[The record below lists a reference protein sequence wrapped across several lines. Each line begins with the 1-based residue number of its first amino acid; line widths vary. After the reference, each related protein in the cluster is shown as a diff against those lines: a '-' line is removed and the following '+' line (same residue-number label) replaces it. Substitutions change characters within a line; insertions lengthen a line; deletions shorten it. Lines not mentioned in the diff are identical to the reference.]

1 MSSKPLSKLS
11 IEISAEGQYL
21 GSSRIDVSWAGDES
35 FNPFMRNEDKDT
47 TTPLPVVT
55 YVGPGRYKIYA
66 KDGSHIMAWVRGYT
80 GGGPNGQGFYIIP
93 SHEDKGK
100 WLATLSEFIAN
111 PWE

>member
-11 IEISAEGQYL
+11 IEIKAEGQYL
-21 GSSRIDVSWAGDES
+21 GSARINISWAGDES
-35 FNPFMRNEDKDT
+35 FNPFMCDKNIDE

-55 YVGPGRYKIYA
+55 YVGPGRYMIYA
-66 KDGSHIMAWVRGYT
+66 KDGSRIMAWSRGYV